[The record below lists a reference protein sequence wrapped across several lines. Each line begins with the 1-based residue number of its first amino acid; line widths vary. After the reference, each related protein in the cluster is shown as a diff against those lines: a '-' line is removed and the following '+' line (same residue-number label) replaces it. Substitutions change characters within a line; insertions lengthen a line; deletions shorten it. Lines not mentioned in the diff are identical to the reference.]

1 MAQAVI
7 EQFEAVEVDMQQR
20 KAATALAHALV
31 SLAQPF
37 AKQRTVGQAR
47 QLVIVG
53 EVAHAL
59 LRLAPGGQIGEEAYD
74 MTDVSPHI
82 AHHVQL

>member
-20 KAATALAHALV
+20 EAATALAHPLV
-31 SLAQPF
+31 SFAQPF
-37 AKQRTVGQAR
+37 AKQRAVGQAG
-47 QLVIVG
+47 QLVVVG

-59 LRLAPGGQIGEEAYD
+59 FRLAPGGQIGEESYD
-74 MTDVSPHI
+74 MTDVPPYITHHI
-82 AHHVQL
+82 